1 MTAIEWTQ
9 RPGTKGETWNPVV
22 GCTPVSPGC
31 LNCYAATMARRLE
44 AMGKAEYLPRVDD
57 WAEARPGEGA
67 LELEARTGN
76 APRILR
82 IAELKSGRA
91 VFTGEVRTLPGRLAE
106 PLGWK
111 RPRTVFV
118 NSMSDL
124 FHEAVPFEFID
135 QVFAVM
141 ALCPRHTFLVLTK
154 RPERMAEYLGAGGS
168 PGRSSAVFQA
178 QIDAATAYD
187 LDTTRPGRRYPT
199 EFKKPMQCDWPLPN
213 VWLGAS
219 VEHQAAADERIPHLL
234 KCPAAVR
241 FLSCEPLLGVL
252 NIGRWLG
259 KPLFYCPGCGKEKR
273 RPNCAACGTVDN
285 TPSNCIRGVDWVI
298 AGGESGP
305 RSRPHN
311 IGWSRYL
318 SDQCKAA
325 GVPFFMKQLGA
336 RVTCANDQ
344 VSDWLD
350 ACGIALDDVSTE
362 GVVMQGDPVRVRLAD
377 RKGGDPDEWP
387 EDLRVREWPRE
398 QHTAN
403 STQHTGGVA

>member
-22 GCTPVSPGC
+22 GCTPVSAGC

-135 QVFAVM
+135 RVFAVM
-141 ALCPRHTFLVLTK
+141 ALCPQHTFLVLTK
-154 RPERMAEYLGAGGS
+154 RPERMAEYFYYGGER
-168 PGRSSAVFQA
+168 GRSGVIFQA

-187 LDTTRPGRRYPT
+187 LESTRPGRRYPS
-199 EFKKPMQCDWPLPN
+199 EFKKPMQCEWPLPN
-213 VWLGAS
+213 VWLGTS
-219 VEHQAAADERIPHLL
+219 VENQAAADERIPHLL

-241 FLSCEPLLGVL
+241 FLSCEPLLG
-252 NIGRWLG
+252 
-259 KPLFYCPGCGKEKR
+259 PLDLSAFCGGPYVGLPGDRVHDHYNFG
-273 RPNCAACGTVDN
+273 
-285 TPSNCIRGVDWVI
+285 IDWAI
-298 AGGESGP
+298 AGGESGAHARP
-305 RSRPHN
+305 CDVAWLRSIVRKC
-311 IGWSRYL
+311 RL
-318 SDQCKAA
+318 AR
-325 GVPFFMKQLGA
+325 VPVFVKQLGA
-336 RVTCANDQ
+336 RPVF
-344 VSDWLD
+344 
-350 ACGIALDDVSTE
+350 TE
-362 GVVMQGDPVRVRLAD
+362 SVDGWRVGDGKLAD
-377 RKGGDPDEWP
+377 RKGGDPAEWP
-387 EDLRVREWPRE
+387 EDLRVREWPGE